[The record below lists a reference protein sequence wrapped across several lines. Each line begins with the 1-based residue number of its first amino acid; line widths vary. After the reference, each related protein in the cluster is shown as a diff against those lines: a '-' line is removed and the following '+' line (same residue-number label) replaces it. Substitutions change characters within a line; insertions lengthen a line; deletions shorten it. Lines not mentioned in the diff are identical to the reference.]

1 MSKEDS
7 SQIENVVEVFLQL
20 NHAKLQHLLYDSIRI
35 LRNLAVDEFIHFLI
49 IKQFKYS
56 LCRNAPTRH
65 TLLKGQTM
73 RLSQHL
79 MHLFA

>member
-7 SQIENVVEVFLQL
+7 SQVENVVEIFLLL
-20 NHAKLQHLLYDSIRI
+20 NHAKLQHLLDNALRI
-35 LRNLAVDEFIHFLI
+35 LRNLTVDEFVHFPVV
-49 IKQFKYS
+49 KQLKYS